1 MKNNNSGYIK
11 ITLLILSVLIGL
23 TLIYFFVFKNTS
35 KLQINSKVEAHPNA
49 VVIIDNNKLYRFDF
63 DNLKKDAF
71 EDAENIGL
79 RSKFVFNKNRDTFAV
94 INLPENFDYEKN
106 YLNKVIASF
115 YNRDTLKKIS
125 EIEVSVIYGNVP
137 GLMISPDGQKFSLV
151 ESVYFKEKLG
161 KNIKIFD
168 ITGKQLDEI
177 KNDGTREYK
186 LLSWSPNSDKILFN
200 SNTLLEIE
208 PENEFDKL
216 DSKLKIYNTY
226 TKTISEIKP
235 QDGVSKEY
243 FRDWRGRAMD
253 VDWYEDDKF
262 SFLSDVSYENQSK
275 YNYSLLSNT
284 ASKDDE
290 YVVTKNALP
299 NLQYDNGS
307 TWSFARNKSFIIFQ
321 INKDQNPSIAIHD
334 IENKKTAL
342 LKELNKYPN
351 AALEEGN
358 IFWLNDNKSV
368 VMGIHLACGLEECE
382 KGSESIIGVYKVNVD
397 GTNWKK
403 INEIPNL
410 KILERG
416 INYWY

>member
-94 INLPENFDYEKN
+94 INLLENFDYEKN
-106 YLNKVIASF
+106 YLNKVKASF

-125 EIEVSVIYGNVP
+125 EIEVSVIYGYVP
-137 GLMISPDGQKFSLV
+137 GLMISPDGKKFSLV
-151 ESVYFKEKLG
+151 ESVYYKENLG
-161 KNIKIFD
+161 KDIKIFD

-208 PENEFDKL
+208 PENVFDKL

-226 TKTISEIKP
+226 TKTLSDIKP
-235 QDGVSKEY
+235 QDDVSKEY
-243 FRDWRGRAMD
+243 FRDWSGKSID
-253 VDWYEDDKF
+253 VDWYENDKF
-262 SFLSDVSYENQSK
+262 SFLSDVSYENQAK

-307 TWSFARNKSFIIFQ
+307 TWSFARNKIFIIFQ

-403 INEIPNL
+403 INGIPNL
-410 KILERG
+410 KILEKG